1 MIFLGWW
8 SVLENCY
15 MRGRLCD
22 THLKGAHTKLLKRV
36 FNYCRPY
43 VQGTVS
49 KNVKIFGLPK
59 LVLTYATRKYGVS
72 APSSP
77 FF

>member
-1 MIFLGWW
+1 MAFLGQW
-8 SVLENCY
+8 SVLENWH

-36 FNYCRPY
+36 FNYFHPY

-49 KNVKIFGLPK
+49 QNVKILGLQD
-59 LVLTYATRKYGVS
+59 YCIA
-72 APSSP
+72 AIP
-77 FF
+77 FIGGL